1 MNEID
6 EKKVQ
11 EEFEKLLEETLI
23 IYEAIKNVNYPALE
37 IFVEDRVWDSTL
49 KYERMMI
56 TTKEKFFEALNNRI
70 SVEEY
75 TKGMTEAIEQINS
88 EYTKGIEKMW
98 GNIDHSYMDKTIK
111 ELQKMVIQKDF
122 NDAEMYGD
130 KKITKRSIKL
140 ENSWQDYKLI
150 DKELYRLNP
159 ERDFRTMERRYMN
172 RHIKLYQNVLN
183 RYEGSQDYQRD
194 LANYVKEYDKLDKT
208 IPYYDHKTGNIRC
221 YQTVSTYNNML
232 YNVNLLRSSWNRSI
246 YDSKLLDNHLWYLPA
261 HPYAC
266 PHCMDFQGYVYC
278 DRTPTPRETQILLR
292 HGKPGFPYKENA
304 IENGVGHPNC
314 KHNWTLYWIEDQI
327 QEDKYDNAD
336 WEEKYKTQQKIQS
349 LDLKKSR
356 LLSDRRIY
364 KELEQWDLVDKTTA
378 KIKRIREKKKELET
392 QV

>member
-1 MNEID
+1 MNDID
-6 EKKVQ
+6 EEKVQ
-11 EEFEKLLEETLI
+11 EEFDKLIEETLA

-75 TKGMTEAIEQINS
+75 K
-88 EYTKGIEKMW
+88 KGIEKMW
-98 GNIDHSYMDKTIK
+98 GNIDHSYMDRAIK

-122 NDAEMYGD
+122 NDAQMYGN

-140 ENSWQDYKLI
+140 VNSWQDYKLV

-172 RHIKLYQNVLN
+172 RHIKLFENISN
-183 RYEGSQDYQRD
+183 RYKDSQDYKRD
-194 LANYVKEYDKLDKT
+194 LANFVKEYDKLDKT

-246 YDSKLLDNHLWYLPA
+246 YDSILLDNHLWYLPA

-266 PHCMDFQGYVYC
+266 PHCMEFQGYVYC
-278 DRTPTPRETQILLR
+278 DRTPTPRETQVLLS
-292 HGKPGFPYKENA
+292 HGKPGYFKKESA

-314 KHNWTLYWIEDQI
+314 KHSWTLYWIEGQI
-327 QEDKYDNAD
+327 QKEKYDSEE
-336 WEEKYKTQQKIQS
+336 WEEKYKNQQKIQS

-378 KIKRIREKKKELET
+378 KIKRIREKKKELEA